1 MTETTLT
8 MDQVRAAQ
16 ANDLAATT
24 TVIEATESRVKRL
37 AEKAARRMSNG
48 GDTYMNM
55 REEFEQVGRIA
66 VWESV
71 PRFKGDSVDAFMGF
85 IYGTVE
91 AALLDAVRDERHG
104 GVGADADAVK
114 VFASMLEMS
123 DGDVYLAE
131 KLSQT
136 VPPKG
141 RRLSADRA
149 NAARMAWQGSQSM
162 DAPVTPEGFARTGGT
177 RRGVTKGTA
186 SLADHLSSTYGV
198 PDDLVTADD
207 RTREE
212 SRVKH
217 AVVTG
222 ILDVMG
228 QNQRDVIRHSFGIGG
243 ATFYGHGDSGDDVGL
258 AAELFS
264 TVVRVRDARSKG
276 LKTFAKRYVKT
287 IEASDPVYAV
297 ELTSAAAKN
306 LSAGGRK

>member
-1 MTETTLT
+1 MTDTTLT
-8 MDQVRAAQ
+8 MHQVRAAQ

-24 TVIEATESRVKRL
+24 AVIEATESRVKRL

-55 REEFEQVGRIA
+55 REEFEQVGRIT
-66 VWESV
+66 VWEALS
-71 PRFKGDSVDAFMGF
+71 RFKGDTVDAFMGF

-91 AALLDAVRDERHG
+91 SALLDSVRDERHG
-104 GVGADADAVK
+104 GVGADADAIK

-149 NAARMAWQGSQSM
+149 NAARMAWQGSASL
-162 DAPVTPEGFARTGGT
+162 DAPAVQTAGTFKAGAGDMNFFDVTGYAN
-177 RRGVTKGTA
+177 
-186 SLADHLSSTYGV
+186 SLTSTYGV
-198 PDDLVTADD
+198 PDDLVTAEDL
-207 RTREE
+207 TREQ

-217 AVVTG
+217 AVVGG

-228 QNQRDVIRHSFGIGG
+228 QNQRDVIKHSFGIAG
-243 ATFYGHGDSGDDVGL
+243 ATFYGHGDSGDDAGL
-258 AAELFS
+258 ALELDTS
-264 TVVRVRDARSKG
+264 VIKVRDARSKG

-287 IEASDPVYAV
+287 VEASNPAYAV
-297 ELTSAAAKN
+297 ELTEAAARN
-306 LSAGGRK
+306 LAAGGRK